1 VSTIISILE
10 FGVEIGIAYAVAFGI
25 YHAVVS
31 LAKKVRGGRTR
42 HFDQVYVRGYGR
54 VDVGSQYLIKWLVG
68 RGLDVL
74 EHSSCGPTG
83 RTVVVRGRRRR
94 PPARGYVLV
103 TGPRQVLTNLVDELA
118 YLASF
123 SDERL
128 AENLAATEVFD
139 DGPGWNDDACPHFAA
154 VYVAGHE
161 ERTGRRF
168 YSVELRYGPE
178 DLKRLNAL
186 LRREVS
192 SLSTA
197 QSVGVK

>member
-1 VSTIISILE
+1 MSTIISILE

-54 VDVGSQYLIKWLVG
+54 VDVGSQYLIKWLMG
-68 RGLDVL
+68 RALDVL

-94 PPARGYVLV
+94 PPARGYVFV
-103 TGPRQVLTNLVDELA
+103 TGPRQFLANLVDELS

-123 SDERL
+123 SDERF
-128 AENLAATEVFD
+128 FD

-178 DLKRLNAL
+178 DLKRLNAM